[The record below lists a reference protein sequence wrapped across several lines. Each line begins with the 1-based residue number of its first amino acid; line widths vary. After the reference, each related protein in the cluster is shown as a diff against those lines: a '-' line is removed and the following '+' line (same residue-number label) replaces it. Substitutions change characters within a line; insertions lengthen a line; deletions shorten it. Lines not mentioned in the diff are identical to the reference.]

1 MIGFPKVDADY
12 AAFNLDF
19 LLFKIFSP
27 AARKLIPQVILQ
39 GFHFCFCERF
49 LQTNRGAG
57 HELAAPDFQRG
68 MALSTFSLTP
78 GFHSFLKQ
86 SMTIPRIMAVAAFH
100 SAKDRAFVFG

>member
-1 MIGFPKVDADY
+1 MDADY

-57 HELAAPDFQRG
+57 HELAAPDLHRG
-68 MALSTFSLTP
+68 DGAQYLFLNAGVPFFSKAEHEVPLV
-78 GFHSFLKQ
+78 
-86 SMTIPRIMAVAAFH
+86 IAVAAFH